1 MLKTIRNIAKQ
12 KGIPLAKIERACELG
27 ERSLYRW
34 DTNYPSV
41 DKVKKV
47 ADYLGVT
54 VDDLL
59 KEEEEN
65 DTGRNQD
72 E

>member
-12 KGIPLAKIERACELG
+12 KEIPLAKIERACELG

-59 KEEEEN
+59 KEEQN

>member
-59 KEEEEN
+59 KEEQN

>member
-47 ADYLGVT
+47 ADFLGVT
-54 VDDLL
+54 VDELL
-59 KEEEEN
+59 KEEQN

>member
-12 KGIPLAKIERACELG
+12 KGISLAKIERACELG

-59 KEEEEN
+59 KEEQN

>member
-54 VDDLL
+54 VDELL
-59 KEEEEN
+59 KEEQN